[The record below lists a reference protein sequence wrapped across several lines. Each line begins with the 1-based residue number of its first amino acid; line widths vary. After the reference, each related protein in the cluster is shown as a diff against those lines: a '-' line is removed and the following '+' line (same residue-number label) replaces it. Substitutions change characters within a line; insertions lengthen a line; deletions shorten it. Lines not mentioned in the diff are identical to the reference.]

1 MAVDFKIKK
10 NDTRPAI
17 EATLGSV
24 ANGDTISS
32 VEFNM
37 ATKDGTLKVNAAS
50 ATIVQQAS
58 ATQAAKVKYQ
68 WQTGDTDT
76 SALYNAE
83 FQCTFSDGRIETFP
97 NEGYLKVQVGP
108 DLA

>member
-1 MAVDFKIKK
+1 MAVDFKIKR

-24 ANGDTISS
+24 TSGDTISS
-32 VEFNM
+32 VVFSM
-37 ATKDGTLKVNAAS
+37 ASKDGTLIVDAAS

-58 ATQAAKVKYQ
+58 ATAPAKVKYQ
-68 WQTGDTDT
+68 WQTGDTAT
-76 SALYNAE
+76 SALNNAE
-83 FQCTFSDGRIETFP
+83 FQCTFSDGRVETFP